1 MIETRSKG
9 IFALVSAL
17 MDKGEAHLL
26 ERKLPTR
33 PDSVTDTLI
42 IRAPKRYN
50 EFLMSSHKFLLV
62 DTMHTTGCLCG
73 KARDRCLWQASRTR
87 PDLLQKVHIKY

>member
-1 MIETRSKG
+1 MIETRSRG

-42 IRAPKRYN
+42 IRALKRYN
-50 EFLMSSHKFLLV
+50 DFLMS
-62 DTMHTTGCLCG
+62 
-73 KARDRCLWQASRTR
+73 
-87 PDLLQKVHIKY
+87 